1 MLIAVLVTSAAAGL
15 IVRRAPPPAR
25 SLRRAVLLVLE
36 LVGLATVFVVGN
48 LVLAA
53 AIVLA
58 IRTLS
63 SHFVSIYVLDDLALV
78 ALSLLQGAVFFFWRR
93 RL

>member
-1 MLIAVLVTSAAAGL
+1 
-15 IVRRAPPPAR
+15 
-25 SLRRAVLLVLE
+25 
-36 LVGLATVFVVGN
+36 
-48 LVLAA
+48 LAA

>member
-1 MLIAVLVTSAAAGL
+1 MLIAALVTSVAAGL
-15 IVRRAPPPAR
+15 VVRRAAPPAR
-25 SLRRAVLLVLE
+25 SLRRAALLVLE